1 MHRLLHKKLI
11 WLHLSGNSKKFLNQT
26 MTRFLTYLLVML
38 FAVSLLQLPANAA
51 SKKAKRVKPAKLA
64 ASHAVSYA
72 KNAEAMQLADAI
84 AAQENLDSAWVRA
97 QIGGAKFLPRVVKLM
112 QPGPVGGKKNWAL
125 YRSRFVTP
133 VHINAG
139 VAFWQANKDVLL
151 RAEAEY
157 GVPSR
162 LVLGILGVET
172 IYGRNTGGFRVL
184 DALATLSFDYPTEH
198 PRREARVAYFRGELA
213 QLLVLSKQMDREPT
227 SYKGSYAGAMGWPQF
242 MPSSWRKHAIDFDG
256 DGKIDLWQSPSDMVG
271 SIANYFKA
279 YGYKAN
285 VESRAGLAFQ
295 QTVVELENGEEA
307 STQYPVDDNF
317 FVITKYNNSY
327 YYAAA
332 VLDLGAAI
340 EAQMKDANAKN

>member
-1 MHRLLHKKLI
+1 
-11 WLHLSGNSKKFLNQT
+11 
-26 MTRFLTYLLVML
+26 ML
-38 FAVSLLQLPANAA
+38 FAASLLQMPANAA
-51 SKKAKRVKPAKLA
+51 SKKAKRVKPAT
-64 ASHAVSYA
+64 SHVVSYA

-84 AAQENLDSAWVRA
+84 AEQENLDVKWVRA
-97 QIGGAKFLPRVVKLM
+97 QMREAKFLPRVVKLM

-133 VHINAG
+133 LHVDAG
-139 VAFWQANKDVLL
+139 VAFWQANKEALQ

-157 GVPSR
+157 GVPPSI
-162 LVLGILGVET
+162 VLGILGVET
-172 IYGRNTGGFRVL
+172 IYGRNTGSFRVL

-213 QLLVLSKQMDREPT
+213 QFLVLSKQMNREPA

-242 MPSSWRKHAIDFDG
+242 MPSSWRKHAVDFDG
-256 DGKIDLWQSPSDMVG
+256 DGKIDLWQSQSDMVG

-279 YGYKAN
+279 YGYKPN
-285 VESRAGLAFQ
+285 VTSRAGLTFQ
-295 QTVVELENGEEA
+295 QAVVELENGDDA
-307 STQYPVDDNF
+307 ITQYPVDDNF

-332 VLDLGAAI
+332 VLDLGTAI
-340 EAQMKDANAKN
+340 EAQMKD

>member
-1 MHRLLHKKLI
+1 V
-11 WLHLSGNSKKFLNQT
+11 
-26 MTRFLTYLLVML
+26 TRFFTYFFAVL
-38 FAVSLLQLPANAA
+38 FAASLLQLPANAA
-51 SKKAKRVKPAKLA
+51 SKKSKREKPALR
-64 ASHAVSYA
+64 HVVSYA

-84 AAQENLDSAWVRA
+84 AVQEDLDPAWVRA
-97 QIGGAKFLPRVVKLM
+97 QIREAKFLPRVVKLM
-112 QPGPVGGKKNWAL
+112 QPGPVGGKKNWRL

-133 VHINAG
+133 LHVDAG
-139 VAFWQANKDVLL
+139 VAFWQVNKEALQ
-151 RAEAEY
+151 RAETEY
-157 GVPSR
+157 GVPPS

-198 PRREARVAYFRGELA
+198 PRREARIAYFRGELA
-213 QLLVLSKQMDREPT
+213 QLLVLAKQMGREPA

-256 DGKIDLWQSPSDMVG
+256 DGKIDLWQSQTDMIG

-279 YGYKAN
+279 YGYKTSVAN
-285 VESRAGLAFQ
+285 RAGLDLQ
-295 QTVVELENGEEA
+295 QTAVELENGDEA
-307 STQYPVDDNF
+307 VTQYPVDDNF

-332 VLDLGAAI
+332 VLELGAAI
-340 EAQMKDANAKN
+340 DAEIKNGQAKN

>member
-1 MHRLLHKKLI
+1 
-11 WLHLSGNSKKFLNQT
+11 
-26 MTRFLTYLLVML
+26 V
-38 FAVSLLQLPANAA
+38 
-51 SKKAKRVKPAKLA
+51 
-64 ASHAVSYA
+64 VSYA

-84 AAQENLDSAWVRA
+84 AVQEDLDPAWVRA
-97 QIGGAKFLPRVVKLM
+97 QIREAKFLPRVVKLM
-112 QPGPVGGKKNWAL
+112 QPGPVGGKKNWRL

-133 VHINAG
+133 LHVDAG
-139 VAFWQANKDVLL
+139 VAFWQVNKEALQ
-151 RAEAEY
+151 RAETEY
-157 GVPSR
+157 GVPPS

-198 PRREARVAYFRGELA
+198 PRREARIAYFRGELA
-213 QLLVLSKQMDREPT
+213 QLLVLAKQMGREPA

-256 DGKIDLWQSPSDMVG
+256 DGKIDLWQSQTDMIG

-279 YGYKAN
+279 YGYKTSVAN
-285 VESRAGLAFQ
+285 RAGLDLQ
-295 QTVVELENGEEA
+295 QTAVELENGDEA
-307 STQYPVDDNF
+307 VTQYPVDDNF

-332 VLDLGAAI
+332 VLELGAVI
-340 EAQMKDANAKN
+340 DAEIKNGQAKN